1 MTTPVVPPDALPVT
15 APLPGPAALFFGFSR
30 IAMSGFGGVLPFAY
44 RAVVEQRKWLT
55 PVEFTEKL
63 AASQLLPGPTI
74 CNVALMIGAH
84 FAGLRGAAAA
94 LAGMIT
100 GPFLIVMSLGM
111 LYQRYGELPLIRA
124 GLSGMTA
131 VAVGLIASTAIKMS
145 LPLLKPGKS
154 RIPDILFALL
164 GFAGMGLLKL
174 PMFEVIAVLAPLCIG
189 YAYWRGR

>member
-1 MTTPVVPPDALPVT
+1 MTTPLPLAVN
-15 APLPGPAALFFGFSR
+15 LPGPAALFFGFSR

-55 PVEFTEKL
+55 PTEFTELL

-74 CNVALMIGAH
+74 CNIALMIGAR

-100 GPFLIVMSLGM
+100 GPFMIVMSLGM
-111 LYQRYGELPLIRA
+111 LYQRFGELPLVRA

-131 VAVGLIASTAIKMS
+131 VAVGLIASTAIKMA
-145 LPLLKPGKS
+145 LPLFKPGAS
-154 RIPDILFALL
+154 RLANIGFALL
-164 GFAGMGLLKL
+164 AFGGMGLMKL

-189 YAYWRGR
+189 YAYWKGR